1 MLDIIFISY
10 DEPNAEKNWRSLK
23 NRFPHAQRVHGVKG
37 IANAH
42 IAAAKKSNTKFF
54 YVVDADAEVMD
65 TFKFDYKPSQYE
77 AEYVHIWS
85 AFNPAIGMDYGYGGV
100 KLFSKAFFKKVTT
113 QLDFTT
119 TLTKGIKVMDEIA
132 CITRFNSDQIRA
144 FRGAFRETV
153 KLYIASTDDTRP
165 AKEIREA
172 RERLAAWLDPL
183 PACDYREYVL
193 AGAVAGI
200 SEVKQRIQ
208 EGNTL
213 YINNHE
219 LINERLLTTYPE
231 LDLYTSPTPTESSPM
246 KHELFFTTRIASAYY
261 DPYVLENVKIEELRD
276 ALSDGQLLSKNW
288 VVEVVSDLIKEG
300 KLPVEEGKKL
310 RIAVLGG
317 WIGTLSL
324 MLNAW
329 ELPVAITSVDL
340 DERSNRVAEKLNYDF
355 DFTTMTMNM
364 YDIDYKD
371 FDLIINTSSEHIPDI
386 PKWRSQIPRGKFVL
400 VQNNDF
406 TEGSGHISCVRNSN
420 ELKKQLKLSEVL
432 YEGTRIFPQYSRFM
446 LIGRT

>member
-10 DEPNAEKNWRSLK
+10 DEPNAEKNWRSVK
-23 NRFPHAQRVHGVKG
+23 ARFPHAMRVHGVKG

-42 IAAAKKSNTKFF
+42 IAACKKANTKFF
-54 YVVDADAEVMD
+54 YVVDGDAEVLD
-65 TFKFDYKPSQYE
+65 TFKFDYKPPEYD
-77 AEYVHIWS
+77 ADYVHIWH

-100 KLFSKAFFKKVTT
+100 KLFNKAFFKNVTT

-119 TLTKGIKVMDEIA
+119 TLAKGIKMMDEIA
-132 CITRFNSDQIRA
+132 CITRFNSDQVRS

-153 KLYIASTDDTRP
+153 KLYIVSTDSSKP
-165 AKEIREA
+165 ANEIREA

-183 PACDYREYVL
+183 QSCDYRQYVL
-193 AGAVAGI
+193 AGALAGI
-200 SEVKQRIQ
+200 SEVKRRIA
-208 EGNTL
+208 EGDTL
-213 YINNHE
+213 YINNHS
-219 LINERLLTTYPE
+219 LIVERLTHQYPE
-231 LDLYTSPTPTESSPM
+231 LDFQTSPQPREDNPM
-246 KHELFFTTRIASAYY
+246 KPELFFTTRIASAYY
-261 DPYVLENVKIEELRD
+261 DPYVLEHVKIEELRD

-288 VVEVVSDLIKEG
+288 VVEVVSDLIKDG

-355 DFTTMTMNM
+355 EFTTMTMNM

-386 PKWRSQIPRGKFVL
+386 PKWRSQIPAGKFIL

-406 TEGSGHISCVRNSN
+406 EEGNGHVSCVRNSN
-420 ELKKQLKLSEVL
+420 ELRKQLKLSEVI
-432 YEGTRIFPQYSRFM
+432 YEGTRTFPQYSRFM